1 MSREVVLSYEL
12 FEVRDLSTWRPGRR
26 LGVFDT
32 FDAALAERDR
42 VVAAEAEAAGGPVLV
57 RHALVGPGNQGP
69 RTVHQLTTCLGADRI
84 TTERGEP
91 SAERT
96 IGWLTQIRA
105 ATRTGVPGS

>member
-1 MSREVVLSYEL
+1 MSYEL

-26 LGVFDT
+26 LGVFET

-42 VVAAEAEAAGGPVLV
+42 LVAAEIEAAGGAVV
-57 RHALVGPGNQGP
+57 MRHAVVGPGNQGP
-69 RTVHQLTTCLGADRI
+69 RTVHQLTTSLGADRI
-84 TTERGEP
+84 TADQEQP

-105 ATRTGVPGS
+105 SIRTGVPGS